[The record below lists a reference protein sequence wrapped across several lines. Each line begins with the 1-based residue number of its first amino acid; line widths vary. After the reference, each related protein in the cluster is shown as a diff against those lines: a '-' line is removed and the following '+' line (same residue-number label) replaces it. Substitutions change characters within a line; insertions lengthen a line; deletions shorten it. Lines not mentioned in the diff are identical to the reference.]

1 MEYTYSTQFK
11 VVWFYFSM
19 FYYVLEFE
27 TVFAYDYYLIGSS
40 ILIVSF
46 LLILGEDGRLIVL
59 MVPYVQRN

>member
-46 LLILGEDGRLIVL
+46 LLILDEDGRLIVL